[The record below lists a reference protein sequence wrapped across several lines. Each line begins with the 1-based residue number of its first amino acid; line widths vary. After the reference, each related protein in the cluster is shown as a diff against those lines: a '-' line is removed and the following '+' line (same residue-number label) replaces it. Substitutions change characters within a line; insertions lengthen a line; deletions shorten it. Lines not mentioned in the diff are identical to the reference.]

1 MEKFDKEKI
10 FKELK
15 IEAKGLGIPIGAAEI
30 FIKHALNS
38 AEKSL
43 KNKKIITEGD
53 LTRAI
58 TKELKKY
65 NGELAY
71 VYKNRDKI
79 I

>member
-1 MEKFDKEKI
+1 MENFDKKKI
-10 FKELK
+10 NKELVVD
-15 IEAKGLGIPIGAAEI
+15 AKGLGIPIGAAEI

-43 KNKKIITEGD
+43 KNKKIITQDD
-53 LTRAI
+53 LTRAV

-65 NGELAY
+65 NTELAY

-79 I
+79 V